1 MTEDDSLSS
10 PKRPAVAVII
20 QRHGQIALSF
30 SSAFSLPFQKLFE
43 RGGATYAAGLIVALN
58 HITHVTN
65 FACAI
70 FADDHIPTNMRA
82 LSWDF
87 AFYGCELMIWQGT
100 VIQRHGAVV

>member
-1 MTEDDSLSS
+1 
-10 PKRPAVAVII
+10 
-20 QRHGQIALSF
+20 
-30 SSAFSLPFQKLFE
+30 
-43 RGGATYAAGLIVALN
+43 
-58 HITHVTN
+58 VTN